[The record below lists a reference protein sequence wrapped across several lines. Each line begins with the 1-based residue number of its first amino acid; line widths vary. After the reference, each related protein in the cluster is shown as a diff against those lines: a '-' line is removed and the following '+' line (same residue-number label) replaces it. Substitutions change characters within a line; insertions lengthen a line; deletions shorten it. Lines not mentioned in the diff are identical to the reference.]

1 MFAIAVDEEEAAA
14 NSRLTA
20 IRLTGLT
27 LRWMENGRRNVGD
40 YDSAMILLAVV
51 AVSAER
57 LVRGELD
64 PEFKDIGRTSPEGAL
79 ARCSFSSIAAATGLN
94 RETTRR
100 KVQDLVKRGYLIRSD
115 DGSIRFTEGYLQRP
129 ETARLVRTQFDSLT
143 RTINDIA
150 RDGVLRLVA

>member
-1 MFAIAVDEEEAAA
+1 MFAIAVDEEEALR

-27 LRWMENGRRNVGD
+27 LRWMENWRRNVGD

-51 AVSAER
+51 AITAER
-57 LVRGELD
+57 LVRGDLEPQL
-64 PEFKDIGRTSPEGAL
+64 KDISRTLPEGAL
-79 ARCSFSSIAAATGLN
+79 ARCSYSSIAAATGLN

-100 KVQDLVKRGYLIRSD
+100 KVQDLVKRGYLVRLD

-129 ETARLVRTQFDSLT
+129 ETARLVRTQLDSLT

-150 RDGVLRLVA
+150 RDGVLRLAS